1 MGIGRSMP
9 VVLPLR
15 APDHRYMITIYELP
29 GRCMIVFMEGVCTLV
44 ECRDFAGECSAVD
57 IARSRNFFRNDVS
70 VTSMGFT
77 IRGEKPRIIDHFLEK
92 FNPPPW
98 CQFIDQ
104 YTFLVS
110 KLVME
115 KYARQTA

>member
-1 MGIGRSMP
+1 MP

-15 APDHRYMITIYELP
+15 TPDHKYMITIYELP
-29 GRCMIVFMEGVCTLV
+29 GRCMIVFMEGVCSLA

-57 IARSRNFFRNDVS
+57 IARSRNFFSKDVS
-70 VTSMGFT
+70 VTAMGFT
-77 IRGEKPRIIDHFLEK
+77 IRGEKPMIIKHLLEK
-92 FNPPPW
+92 VNPAPA
-98 CQFIDQ
+98 CQFTDQ

-115 KYARQTA
+115 KYAKQTS